1 MTGEFALTALLGALA
16 GTGLFLLVLSIVG
29 VRPRDPGKPPLL
41 RGRKVNPRRT
51 TVSMVTGVVIGVA
64 VLAFT
69 RWIVLAVAV
78 GLLAGF
84 WNKVFGGSREEAR
97 GILRLQALASW
108 TESLRDTIA
117 GAVGLEQAIPATAA
131 TSSPL
136 IRPSLNL
143 LVDRLRIREPL
154 PNALQRFA
162 DDFDDPSADLVVAAL
177 ILNARLRGPGLR
189 DVLTALSSAAREELD
204 MRRRIEATRRST
216 RRSVQIVVSVT
227 LGVAALL
234 IVLNHDYVSPYNSFV
249 GQIFLSI
256 SIGLFAAGVFWLRRL
271 ARIAMPERFLTSR
284 SVARVQ
290 VDPSPPTRSGGA
302 AFSGGTR

>member
-1 MTGEFALTALLGALA
+1 VTIDFALTALIGAI
-16 GTGLFLLVLSIVG
+16 TGLGLYLLVLSIVG
-29 VRPRDPGKPPLL
+29 VRPRDPGKPSML
-41 RGRKVNPRRT
+41 RRRKINPRRT
-51 TVSMVTGVVIGVA
+51 TVAMMFGIGCGLA
-64 VLAFT
+64 VLVWT
-69 RWIVLAVAV
+69 RWIVLAVAI

-84 WNKVFGGSREEAR
+84 WNNVFGGSREER
-97 GILRLQALASW
+97 IGILRLDALASW

-143 LVDRLRIREPL
+143 LVDRLRIREPM
-154 PNALQRFA
+154 PSALQRFA

-189 DVLTALSSAAREELD
+189 EVLTALSGAAREELD

-216 RRSVQIVVSVT
+216 RRSVKIVVGVT
-227 LGVAALL
+227 LGVAGLL
-234 IVLNHDYVSPYNSFV
+234 IVLNREYVDPYGSVV
-249 GQIFLSI
+249 GQMFLSI

-271 ARIAMPERFLTSR
+271 ARVVMPERFLTSQ

-290 VDPSPPTRSGGA
+290 PDASRRAAGAPARGGA
-302 AFSGGTR
+302 L